1 MIRGFFCQ
9 NVHEQELVILK
20 ISNFIIFIILY
31 LYKEKN
37 LSLLLS
43 MNHKIIIRLFYERKL
58 SIELVKL
65 NNDKN

>member
-1 MIRGFFCQ
+1 M
-9 NVHEQELVILK
+9 
-20 ISNFIIFIILY
+20 ILY

-43 MNHKIIIRLFYERKL
+43 INLKIVIRLFYERKL